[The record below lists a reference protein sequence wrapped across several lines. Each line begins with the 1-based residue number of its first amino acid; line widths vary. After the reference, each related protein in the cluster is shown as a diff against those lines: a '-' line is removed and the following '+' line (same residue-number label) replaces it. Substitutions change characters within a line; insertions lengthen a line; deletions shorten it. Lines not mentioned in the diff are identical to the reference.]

1 MLLENTA
8 MKFCLLAQFNT
19 DSFVLRRVPKKVY
32 DIAHTLYYMYY
43 TILYRHILARLAILA
58 CSDYNVDLKQV
69 FLLSS

>member
-1 MLLENTA
+1 

-43 TILYRHILARLAILA
+43 TIQTYSCPFSYSCLFWL
-58 CSDYNVDLKQV
+58 
-69 FLLSS
+69 